1 MIGLYLVGGYP
12 DLATFKRTYKYLQT
26 INIDFLEV
34 GIPFNDPVADGPIIA
49 KAAYRV
55 IESGV
60 HYKDI
65 MEVVCSE
72 KTKTTYI
79 MTYANIIYRAG
90 LKEFSSKYK
99 DYIDGVIMAD
109 LPNRMHD
116 FFYERN
122 FELDIIPFATPVSRV
137 KDLESIKRLRGN
149 FIYFI
154 STTGITGSQIKGFQ
168 PLKGKVEALR
178 GIVGDKKI
186 CVGFGIKERSD
197 IVEAKKLFDG
207 VIIGTEIV
215 KRQHNIILLEKHLQN
230 DIL

>member
-12 DLATFKRTYKYLQT
+12 DLATFKRAYKFLKT
-26 INIDFLEV
+26 LDIDFLEV
-34 GIPFNDPVADGPIIA
+34 GIPFNDPVADGPVIA
-49 KAAYRV
+49 KAAYKV
-55 IESGV
+55 IESGL

-72 KTKTTYI
+72 KTKPTYI
-79 MTYANIIYRAG
+79 MTYANIIYRAD
-90 LKEFSSKYK
+90 LKEFSSKFK
-99 DYIDGVIMAD
+99 KYIDGVIVAD

-116 FFYERN
+116 FFYDRS
-122 FELDIIPFATPVSRV
+122 FELDIIPFATPLSRIE
-137 KDLESIKRLRGN
+137 DLECIKNLRGD

-154 STTGITGSQIKGFQ
+154 STTGITGSQRKGFQ
-168 PLKGKVEALR
+168 PLEEKVKSLR
-178 GIVGDKKI
+178 DIVGSKKI

-215 KRQHNIILLEKHLQN
+215 KRQHNIILLDKYLQN
-230 DIL
+230 ELL